1 MDTTKH
7 FRASENKLD
16 GRALISSIP
25 GCSSSSE
32 NECCKSEEH
41 VTSKTRAE
49 KEAAIINRK
58 KQKGSCLLC
67 LDRIYKSDL

>member
-25 GCSSSSE
+25 GRSSSSE
-32 NECCKSEEH
+32 MSAPRERLH

-49 KEAAIINRK
+49 KEATLITRK

-67 LDRIYKSDL
+67 LET